1 MGRRIL
7 AGPSAPD
14 RSPADLSLH
23 PKADSS
29 ATGSVFRPTLPSSA
43 YRGEGGK
50 RAFEKP
56 IPDHVAYRGLA
67 AMSDLPPRW
76 RAAEV
81 TAWLGP
87 RMHAVTYPVQG
98 GRALNIVC
106 VVDEALP
113 GDRTGWDHPAAADR
127 ARSALA
133 GSCLPL
139 QELVRAVA
147 AWGLWVLHDRP
158 PMASTREMAQGRVAL
173 AGDAAHPMRPYL
185 AQGAAMALEEAHQLG
200 RLLAGIDGVSAD
212 VPSAL
217 SRYALA
223 RWERCAR
230 VQRRSLRN
238 GKIFHATGALR
249 LARDAAMRLGG
260 GRVMDVPW
268 LYGG

>member
-1 MGRRIL
+1 L